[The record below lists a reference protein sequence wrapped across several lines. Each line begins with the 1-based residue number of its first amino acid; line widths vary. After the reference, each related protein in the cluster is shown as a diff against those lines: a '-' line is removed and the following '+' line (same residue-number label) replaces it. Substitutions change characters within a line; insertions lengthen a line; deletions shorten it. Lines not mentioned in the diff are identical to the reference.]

1 MTAQVKLFHNFMI
14 TFKKTRRG
22 VKVSPIDYLQLSKPK
37 KNAFTLIALKFNAKS
52 CKKGNARKMLF
63 AHSIFRYIFVAIQN
77 KNWQSNIR
85 CHKSI
90 AVCCFFACKIGDCKI
105 AGLVLLQKKFAFSP
119 TKYLCDSFSYTL
131 KTNQIAVHVLHL
143 VSQLL
148 YKDTFHYCLETVSV
162 PFVRSLRSFLSVSI
176 RVKREPINTDLTKPH
191 SMLRVSIQQQRVA

>member
-1 MTAQVKLFHNFMI
+1 
-14 TFKKTRRG
+14 
-22 VKVSPIDYLQLSKPK
+22 
-37 KNAFTLIALKFNAKS
+37 
-52 CKKGNARKMLF
+52 MLF

-90 AVCCFFACKIGDCKI
+90 AVYCFFACKIGDFKI
-105 AGLVLLQKKFAFSP
+105 AGLVLLQKKIVLSLLQSIF
-119 TKYLCDSFSYTL
+119 CDSFSYTL

-148 YKDTFHYCLETVSV
+148 YKDTVHYCLETVSV
-162 PFVRSLRSFLSVSI
+162 PFVRSLRSFFSVSI